1 MLFKVDENSKSLDP
15 LLSDWNP
22 KELELENYLV
32 TLSDDSISEMS
43 ASIFGESLLLISNQ
57 VKTSAKKKADI
68 LALDTSGNGVIIEL
82 KRNLGRLG
90 VETQALQYLADFSN
104 YRGKNF
110 LKKYCKDNKPS
121 EDTVLGFLGAN
132 SKVEEINTNNRI
144 ILVARSFDATIFSLG
159 EWLSSKGVAFRCVTY
174 TPVKIGESKFLSF
187 SVAFDRSPVSVFPL
201 AFGSIARTTGI
212 YWHNIAVANQEWWD
226 FLVKE
231 GQIPACFENSPGDQ
245 GERVLT
251 KYIPGDIIV
260 AYAKGYGAIGWGIIE
275 KPETYRIIPIG
286 DKKDDRLC
294 GNCRHR
300 LDIKWKSIAKKLE
313 DGLSAETIRNDYFIY
328 HPVSTSVSI
337 SNDNGKRLIDG
348 LSKKFDDLKGY

>member
-1 MLFKVDENSKSLDP
+1 MLFKVNENSKTLDP
-15 LLSDWNP
+15 LISDWNP

-43 ASIFGESLLLISNQ
+43 ASIFGESLLLVSNQ
-57 VKTSAKKKADI
+57 VKTAAKKKADI
-68 LALDTSGNGVIIEL
+68 LALDTAGNGVIIEL

-104 YRGKNF
+104 YRGKSF
-110 LKKYCKDNKPS
+110 LKKYCKDNKLT
-121 EDTVLGFLGAN
+121 EETVLGFLGAN
-132 SKVEEINTNNRI
+132 TQIEEINTNSRI

-159 EWLSSKGVAFRCVTY
+159 EWLSSKGVAFRCVSY

-201 AFGSIARTTGI
+201 TFGSIARAPGI
-212 YWHNIAVANQEWWD
+212 YWHNIAEANQGWWN
-226 FLVKE
+226 FLVEKS
-231 GQIPACFENSPGDQ
+231 QIPACFENSPGDQ

-251 KYIPGDIIV
+251 KYMPGDIIV
-260 AYAKGYGAIGWGIIE
+260 AYAKGYGAIGWGVIE
-275 KPETYRIIPIG
+275 KPETYRIIPTN
-286 DKKDDRLC
+286 DQDDRLC

-300 LDIKWKSIAKKLE
+300 LDIKWKATARELK
-313 DGLSAETIRNDYFIY
+313 DGLRAETVRNDFFIY

-337 SNDNGKRLIDG
+337 NYDNGKKLIERLSQ
-348 LSKKFDDLKGY
+348 LFRSNS